1 MLVDIPESAGE
12 GVPPAFNVELT
23 LAGGRNVVHQYRG
36 LNRLQLIQLQLNIL
50 QSKERLGCSGVT
62 WQGGVE
68 GKILFPI
75 IYFIG
80 QKPQSRPL

>member
-12 GVPPAFNVELT
+12 GVSPAFNVELT

-50 QSKERLGCSGVT
+50 QSKERLGCSGVL
-62 WQGGVE
+62 WGGVE